1 VGVEPMKV
9 ILIKD
14 VPGYGTFGD
23 IVNVKDGFANNYLIP
38 RGLALPATE
47 GNIKHVQDIIR
58 QKQRK
63 LEREKAKAQEIAEKI
78 NGLVIEIARPVGV
91 TGKLYGAITVSEI
104 AEKIKEETGV
114 EIDKRKIMLKAPIK
128 NVGRYNLNVKLH
140 PEVTATIT
148 VDVKPS
154 EVK

>member
-1 VGVEPMKV
+1 MRV

-47 GNIKHVQDIIR
+47 GNVKHVQEILK
-58 QKQRK
+58 QKKRK

-78 NGLVIEIARPVGV
+78 NGLVLEISRPVGV
-91 TGKLYGAITVSEI
+91 TGKLYGAITVGEI
-104 AEKIKEETGV
+104 AEKIKETAGV
-114 EIDKRKIMLKAPIK
+114 EVDKRKIMLRSPIK
-128 NVGRYNLNVKLH
+128 NVGRYNITVKLH
-140 PEVTATIT
+140 PEVSATVT
-148 VDVKPS
+148 VEVKPA

>member
-1 VGVEPMKV
+1 MKV

-63 LEREKAKAQEIAEKI
+63 LEREKAKAKEIAEKI

-104 AEKIKEETGV
+104 AEKIKEATGV
-114 EIDKRKIMLKAPIK
+114 EVDKRKIMLKAPIK
-128 NVGRYNLNVKLH
+128 SVGRYNLNVKLH
-140 PEVTATIT
+140 PEVTATVT

>member
-1 VGVEPMKV
+1 MKV
-9 ILIKD
+9 VLIKD
-14 VPGYGTFGD
+14 VPGYGTYGD
-23 IVNVKDGFANNYLIP
+23 VINVKDGFANNYLIP

-47 GNIKHVQDIIR
+47 GNIKHVQDVLK

-63 LEREKAKAQEIAEKI
+63 LEREKAKAKEIAEKI
-78 NGLVIEIARPVGV
+78 NNLVIEIARPVGI

-104 AEKIKEETGV
+104 AEKIKELAGV
-114 EIDKRKIMLKAPIK
+114 EVDKRKIMLKSPIK
-128 NVGRYNLNVKLH
+128 NVGRYNIRVKLH
-140 PEVTATIT
+140 PEVTATVT

>member
-1 VGVEPMKV
+1 MRV

-63 LEREKAKAQEIAEKI
+63 LQREKEKAKEIAQKI
-78 NGLVIEIARPVGV
+78 DGLVLEIARPVGV

-104 AEKIKEETGV
+104 AEKIKEVAGV
-114 EIDKRKIMLKAPIK
+114 EVNRRKIMLKAPIK
-128 NVGRYNLNVKLH
+128 SVGRYNLTVKLH
-140 PEVTATIT
+140 PEVSATIT

>member
-1 VGVEPMKV
+1 MKV

-47 GNIKHVQDIIR
+47 GNVKHVQDILK

-78 NGLVIEIARPVGV
+78 DGMVIEIARPVGV

-104 AEKIKEETGV
+104 AEKIKEKAGV
-114 EIDKRKIMLKAPIK
+114 EVAKRKIMLRAPIK
-128 NVGRYNLNVKLH
+128 NVGRYNIPVKLH
-140 PEVTATIT
+140 PEVSATIV

>member
-1 VGVEPMKV
+1 MRV

-47 GNIKHVQDIIR
+47 GNIKHVQEILK
-58 QKQRK
+58 QKKRK

-78 NGLVIEIARPVGV
+78 NGLVLEISRPVGV
-91 TGKLYGAITVSEI
+91 TGKLYGAITVGEI
-104 AEKIKEETGV
+104 AEKIKETAGV
-114 EIDKRKIMLKAPIK
+114 EVDKRKIMLRAPIK
-128 NVGRYNLNVKLH
+128 NVGRYNITVKLH
-140 PEVTATIT
+140 PEVSATIT
-148 VDVKPS
+148 LDVKPS

>member
-1 VGVEPMKV
+1 MRV
-9 ILIKD
+9 ILVRD

-47 GNIKHVQDIIR
+47 GNIRHVQEILK
-58 QKQRK
+58 QKKRK

-78 NGLVIEIARPVGV
+78 DGLVLEIARPVGV
-91 TGKLYGAITVSEI
+91 TGKLYGAITVGEI
-104 AEKIKEETGV
+104 AEKIKEVAGV
-114 EIDKRKIMLKAPIK
+114 EVDKRKIMLKAPIK
-128 NVGRYNLNVKLH
+128 NVGRYNLTVKLH
-140 PEVTATIT
+140 PEVSATIT

>member
-1 VGVEPMKV
+1 MKV

-38 RGLALPATE
+38 RGLALPATK

-63 LEREKAKAQEIAEKI
+63 LEREKAKAKEIAEKI

-104 AEKIKEETGV
+104 AEKIKEATGV
-114 EIDKRKIMLKAPIK
+114 EVDKRKIMLKAPIK
-128 NVGRYNLNVKLH
+128 SVGRYNLNIKLH
-140 PEVTATIT
+140 PEVTATVT

>member
-1 VGVEPMKV
+1 MKV

-23 IVNVKDGFANNYLIP
+23 VINVKDGFANNYLIP

-47 GNIKHVQDIIR
+47 GNIKHVQDILK

-63 LEREKAKAQEIAEKI
+63 LEREKAKAKEMAEKI
-78 NGLVIEIARPVGV
+78 DGLVIEIARPVGV

-104 AEKIKEETGV
+104 AEHIKEKTGV
-114 EIDKRKIMLKAPIK
+114 EMDKRKIMLKAPIK
-128 NVGRYNLNVKLH
+128 NVGRYTIPVKLH
-140 PEVTATIT
+140 PEVSATIV

>member
-1 VGVEPMKV
+1 MKV
-9 ILIKD
+9 VLIKD

-23 IVNVKDGFANNYLIP
+23 VVNVKDGFANNYLIP

-47 GNIKHVQDIIR
+47 GNIKHVQEILK
-58 QKQRK
+58 QKRRK
-63 LEREKAKAQEIAEKI
+63 LEREKAKVQEIAEKI

-91 TGKLYGAITVSEI
+91 TGKLYGAVTVSEI
-104 AEKIKEETGV
+104 ADKIKEMAGV
-114 EIDKRKIMLKAPIK
+114 EVDKKKIMLKAPIK
-128 NVGRYNLNVKLH
+128 NVGRYNLTVKLH
-140 PEVTATIT
+140 PEVSATIT

>member
-1 VGVEPMKV
+1 MKV

-23 IVNVKDGFANNYLIP
+23 VINVKDGFANNYLIP

-47 GNIKHVQDIIR
+47 GNIKHVQDILK

-63 LEREKAKAQEIAEKI
+63 LEREKAKAKEMAEKI
-78 NGLVIEIARPVGV
+78 DGLVIEIARPVGV

-104 AEKIKEETGV
+104 AEQIKEKTGV
-114 EIDKRKIMLKAPIK
+114 EVDKRKIMLKAPIK
-128 NVGRYNLNVKLH
+128 NVGRYTIPVKLH
-140 PEVTATIT
+140 PEVSATIV

>member
-1 VGVEPMKV
+1 MRVV
-9 ILIKD
+9 LIKD

-47 GNIKHVQDIIR
+47 GNIKHVQEILK
-58 QKQRK
+58 QKKRK

-78 NGLVIEIARPVGV
+78 DGLLIEIARPVGV
-91 TGKLYGAITVSEI
+91 TGKLYGAITVAEI
-104 AEKIKEETGV
+104 AEKIKELAGV
-114 EIDKRKIMLKAPIK
+114 EVDKKKIMLKAPIK
-128 NVGRYNLNVKLH
+128 NVGRYNLTVKLH
-140 PEVTATIT
+140 PEVSATIT

>member
-1 VGVEPMKV
+1 MKV

-47 GNIKHVQDIIR
+47 GNVKHVQDILK

-78 NGLVIEIARPVGV
+78 DGMVIEIARPVGV

-104 AEKIKEETGV
+104 AEKIKEQAGV
-114 EIDKRKIMLKAPIK
+114 EVDKRKIMLRAPIK
-128 NVGRYNLNVKLH
+128 NVGRYNIPVKLH
-140 PEVTATIT
+140 PEVSATIV

>member
-1 VGVEPMKV
+1 MKV
-9 ILIKD
+9 VLIKD

-23 IVNVKDGFANNYLIP
+23 VVNVKDGFANNYLIP

-47 GNIKHVQDIIR
+47 GNIKHVQEILK
-58 QKQRK
+58 QKRRK

-91 TGKLYGAITVSEI
+91 TGKLYGAVTVSEI
-104 AEKIKEETGV
+104 ADKIKELDDV
-114 EIDKRKIMLKAPIK
+114 EVDKKKIMLKAPIK
-128 NVGRYNLNVKLH
+128 NVGRYNLTVKLH
-140 PEVTATIT
+140 PEVSATIT

>member
-1 VGVEPMKV
+1 MRV
-9 ILIKD
+9 ILVRD

-47 GNIKHVQDIIR
+47 GNIRHVQEILK
-58 QKQRK
+58 QKKRK

-78 NGLVIEIARPVGV
+78 DGLVLEIARPVGV

-104 AEKIKEETGV
+104 AEKIKEVAGV
-114 EIDKRKIMLKAPIK
+114 EVDKRKIMLKAPIK
-128 NVGRYNLNVKLH
+128 NVGRYNLTVKLH
-140 PEVTATIT
+140 PEVSATIT

>member
-1 VGVEPMKV
+1 MKV
-9 ILIKD
+9 ILVKD

-23 IVNVKDGFANNYLIP
+23 VINVKDGFANNYLIP

-47 GNIKHVQDIIR
+47 GNIKHVQEVLK
-58 QKQRK
+58 QKKRK
-63 LEREKAKAQEIAEKI
+63 LEREKTKAKEIAEKI
-78 NGLVIEIARPVGV
+78 DGLVIEIARPVGV
-91 TGKLYGAITVSEI
+91 TGKLYGAVTVSEI
-104 AEKIKEETGV
+104 ADKIKELAGV
-114 EIDKRKIMLKAPIK
+114 EVDKKKIMLKTPIK
-128 NVGRYNLNVKLH
+128 NVGRYNLQVKLH

>member
-1 VGVEPMKV
+1 MKV
-9 ILIKD
+9 VLIKD

-23 IVNVKDGFANNYLIP
+23 VVNVKDGFANNYLIP

-47 GNIKHVQDIIR
+47 GNIKHVQEILK
-58 QKQRK
+58 QKRRK

-91 TGKLYGAITVSEI
+91 TGKLYGAVTVSEI
-104 AEKIKEETGV
+104 ADKIKEMAGV
-114 EIDKRKIMLKAPIK
+114 EVDKKKIMLKAPIK
-128 NVGRYNLNVKLH
+128 NVGCYNLTVKLH
-140 PEVTATIT
+140 PEVSATIT

>member
-1 VGVEPMKV
+1 MKV
-9 ILIKD
+9 ILVKD

-47 GNIKHVQDIIR
+47 GNIKHVQDILK

-63 LEREKAKAQEIAEKI
+63 LEREKGKAKEIAEKI
-78 NGLVIEIARPVGV
+78 DGLVIEIAKPVGV

-104 AEKIKEETGV
+104 ADKIKELAGV
-114 EIDKRKIMLKAPIK
+114 EVDKKKIMLRSPIK
-128 NVGRYNLNVKLH
+128 NVGRYNLTVKLH
-140 PEVTATIT
+140 PEISATIT

>member
-1 VGVEPMKV
+1 MKV
-9 ILIKD
+9 VLIKD

-23 IVNVKDGFANNYLIP
+23 VVNVKDGFANNYLIP

-47 GNIKHVQDIIR
+47 GNIKHVQEILK
-58 QKQRK
+58 QKRRK

-91 TGKLYGAITVSEI
+91 TGKLYGAVTVSEI
-104 AEKIKEETGV
+104 ADKIKEMAGV
-114 EIDKRKIMLKAPIK
+114 EVDKKKIMLKAPIK
-128 NVGRYNLNVKLH
+128 NVGRYNLTVKLH
-140 PEVTATIT
+140 PEVSATIT

-154 EVK
+154 EAK

>member
-1 VGVEPMKV
+1 MKV

-38 RGLALPATE
+38 RGLALPATK

-104 AEKIKEETGV
+104 AEKIKEATGV
-114 EIDKRKIMLKAPIK
+114 EVDKRKIMLKAPIK
-128 NVGRYNLNVKLH
+128 SVGRYNLNVKLH

>member
-1 VGVEPMKV
+1 MKV
-9 ILIKD
+9 ILVKD

-47 GNIKHVQDIIR
+47 GNIKHVQEILR
-58 QKQRK
+58 QKRRK

-78 NGLVIEIARPVGV
+78 NGLVIEIAKPVGV
-91 TGKLYGAITVSEI
+91 TGKLYGAVTVSEI
-104 AEKIKEETGV
+104 ADKIKELAGV
-114 EIDKRKIMLKAPIK
+114 EVDRKKIMLKSPIK
-128 NVGRYNLNVKLH
+128 NVGRYNITVKLH
-140 PEVTATIT
+140 PEVSATIT

>member
-1 VGVEPMKV
+1 MKV

-47 GNIKHVQDIIR
+47 GNVKHVQDILK

-78 NGLVIEIARPVGV
+78 DGLVIEIARPVGV

-104 AEKIKEETGV
+104 AEKIKEQTGV
-114 EIDKRKIMLKAPIK
+114 EVDKRKIMLRAPIK
-128 NVGRYNLNVKLH
+128 NVGRYNIPVKLH
-140 PEVTATIT
+140 PEVSATIV

>member
-1 VGVEPMKV
+1 MKV

-47 GNIKHVQDIIR
+47 GNVKHVQDILK

-78 NGLVIEIARPVGV
+78 DGMVIEIARPVGV

-104 AEKIKEETGV
+104 AEKIKEQAGV
-114 EIDKRKIMLKAPIK
+114 EVDKRKIMLKAPIK
-128 NVGRYNLNVKLH
+128 NVGRYNIPVKLH
-140 PEVTATIT
+140 PEVNATIV

>member
-1 VGVEPMKV
+1 MKV

-47 GNIKHVQDIIR
+47 GNVKHVQDILK

-63 LEREKAKAQEIAEKI
+63 LEREKARAQEIAEKI
-78 NGLVIEIARPVGV
+78 DGLVIEIARPVGV

-104 AEKIKEETGV
+104 AEKIKEQAGV
-114 EIDKRKIMLKAPIK
+114 EVDKRKIMLRAPIK
-128 NVGRYNLNVKLH
+128 NVGRYNIPVKLH
-140 PEVTATIT
+140 PEVSATIV

>member
-1 VGVEPMKV
+1 MKV

-47 GNIKHVQDIIR
+47 GNIKHVQDVLR
-58 QKQRK
+58 QKRRK

-78 NGLVIEIARPVGV
+78 DGLVIEIARPVGV
-91 TGKLYGAITVSEI
+91 TGKLYGAVTVSEI
-104 AEKIKEETGV
+104 ADKIKELAGV
-114 EIDKRKIMLKAPIK
+114 EVDKKKIMLKTPIK
-128 NVGRYNLNVKLH
+128 NVGRYNLTVKLH
-140 PEVTATIT
+140 PEVSATIT

>member
-1 VGVEPMKV
+1 MRV
-9 ILIKD
+9 ILVKD

-47 GNIKHVQDIIR
+47 GNIKHVQEILK
-58 QKQRK
+58 QKKRK

-78 NGLVIEIARPVGV
+78 NGLVLEIARPVGV
-91 TGKLYGAITVSEI
+91 TGKLYGAITVGEI
-104 AEKIKEETGV
+104 AEKIKEATGV
-114 EIDKRKIMLKAPIK
+114 EVDKRKIMLKAPIK
-128 NVGRYNLNVKLH
+128 NVGRYNLTVKLH
-140 PEVTATIT
+140 PEISATIT

>member
-1 VGVEPMKV
+1 MKV

-47 GNIKHVQDIIR
+47 GNVKHVRDILR

-78 NGLVIEIARPVGV
+78 DGLVVEIARPVGV
-91 TGKLYGAITVSEI
+91 TGKLYGAITVAEI
-104 AEKIKEETGV
+104 AEKIKEQTGV
-114 EIDKRKIMLKAPIK
+114 EVDKRKIMLKAPIK
-128 NVGRYNLNVKLH
+128 NVGRYNIPVKLH
-140 PEVTATIT
+140 PEVSATIV

>member
-1 VGVEPMKV
+1 MKV

-47 GNIKHVQDIIR
+47 GNIKHVQDILK

-63 LEREKAKAQEIAEKI
+63 LEREKAKAQEIAQKI
-78 NGLVIEIARPVGV
+78 DGMVIEIARPVGV
-91 TGKLYGAITVSEI
+91 TGKLYGAITVAEI
-104 AEKIKEETGV
+104 AEKIKEQAGV
-114 EIDKRKIMLKAPIK
+114 EVDKRKIMLKAPIK
-128 NVGRYNLNVKLH
+128 NVGRYNIPVKLH
-140 PEVTATIT
+140 PEVSATIV

>member
-1 VGVEPMKV
+1 MKV

-47 GNIKHVQDIIR
+47 GNIKHVQDVLR
-58 QKQRK
+58 QKRRK

-78 NGLVIEIARPVGV
+78 DGLVIEIARPVGV
-91 TGKLYGAITVSEI
+91 TGKLYGAVTVSEI
-104 AEKIKEETGV
+104 ADKIKELAGV
-114 EIDKRKIMLKAPIK
+114 EVDKKKIMLKSPIK
-128 NVGRYNLNVKLH
+128 NVGRYTLTVKLH
-140 PEVTATIT
+140 PEVSATIT

>member
-1 VGVEPMKV
+1 MKV
-9 ILIKD
+9 ILIND

-47 GNIKHVQDIIR
+47 GNIKHVQEILR
-58 QKQRK
+58 QKHRK
-63 LEREKAKAQEIAEKI
+63 LEREKNKAKEIAEKI
-78 NGLVIEIARPVGV
+78 DGLVIEIAKPVGV

-104 AEKIKEETGV
+104 ADKIKELAGV
-114 EIDKRKIMLKAPIK
+114 EVDKKKIMLRSPIK
-128 NVGRYNLNVKLH
+128 NVGRYNVTIKLH
-140 PEVTATIT
+140 PEVSATVT

>member
-1 VGVEPMKV
+1 MKV

-47 GNIKHVQDIIR
+47 GNIKHVQDILK

-78 NGLVIEIARPVGV
+78 DGLVIEIARPVGV

-104 AEKIKEETGV
+104 AEKIKEQAGV
-114 EIDKRKIMLKAPIK
+114 EVDKRKIMLKAPIK
-128 NVGRYNLNVKLH
+128 NVGRYNIPVKLH
-140 PEVTATIT
+140 PEVSATI
-148 VDVKPS
+148 VVNVKPS

>member
-1 VGVEPMKV
+1 MKV

-47 GNIKHVQDIIR
+47 GNVKHVQDILK

-78 NGLVIEIARPVGV
+78 DGLVIEIARPVGV

-104 AEKIKEETGV
+104 AEKIKEQAGV
-114 EIDKRKIMLKAPIK
+114 EVDKRKIMLRAPIK
-128 NVGRYNLNVKLH
+128 NVGRYNIPVKLH
-140 PEVTATIT
+140 PEVSATIV

>member
-1 VGVEPMKV
+1 MKV
-9 ILIKD
+9 VLIKD

-47 GNIKHVQDIIR
+47 GNIKHVQDILK

-78 NGLVIEIARPVGV
+78 DGLVIEIARPVGV

-104 AEKIKEETGV
+104 AEKIKELTGIEV
-114 EIDKRKIMLKAPIK
+114 DKRKIMLKAPIK
-128 NVGRYNLNVKLH
+128 NVGRYNLTVKLH
-140 PEVTATIT
+140 PEVSANIT

>member
-1 VGVEPMKV
+1 MRVV
-9 ILIKD
+9 LIKD

-47 GNIKHVQDIIR
+47 GNIKHVQEILK
-58 QKQRK
+58 QKKRK

-78 NGLVIEIARPVGV
+78 DGLLIEIARPVGV
-91 TGKLYGAITVSEI
+91 TGKLYGAITVAEI
-104 AEKIKEETGV
+104 ADKIKELAGV
-114 EIDKRKIMLKAPIK
+114 EVDKKKIMLKAPIK
-128 NVGRYNLNVKLH
+128 NVGRYNLTVKLH
-140 PEVTATIT
+140 PEVSATIT

>member
-1 VGVEPMKV
+1 MRV
-9 ILIKD
+9 ILVKD

-47 GNIKHVQDIIR
+47 GNIRHIQEILK
-58 QKQRK
+58 QKRRK
-63 LEREKAKAQEIAEKI
+63 LEREKAKAKEIAEKI
-78 NGLVIEIARPVGV
+78 NGLLIEIAKPVGV
-91 TGKLYGAITVSEI
+91 TGKLYGAVTVSEI
-104 AEKIKEETGV
+104 ADKIKELADV
-114 EIDKRKIMLKAPIK
+114 EVDRKKIMLKSPIK
-128 NVGRYNLNVKLH
+128 NVGRYNITVKLH
-140 PEVTATIT
+140 PEVSAVIT